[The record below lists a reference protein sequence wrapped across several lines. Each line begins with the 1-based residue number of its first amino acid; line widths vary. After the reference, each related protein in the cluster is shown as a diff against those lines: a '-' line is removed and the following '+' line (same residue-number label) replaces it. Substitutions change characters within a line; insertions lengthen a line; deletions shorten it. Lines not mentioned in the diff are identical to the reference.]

1 MKRKEI
7 QMSTHIRLA
16 NIFGVLIAV
25 ALLITVAT
33 TNIVVLLLLLAA
45 PFAWVGYE
53 LKNNFKNGSGV
64 FLSLILAFCAWDVF
78 TNIYAG
84 NLVGASLK
92 ELLHHVRTFGFIVL
106 LWALFANQSVSRSTL
121 WALIGSAVVFAALNL
136 VLTLTGYLHAGDY
149 FMPSISH
156 LYGQVLVGCFFI
168 LAQVLVARPQL
179 TWRVLVP
186 MLILLASLV
195 FASHRRT
202 GYVLLAA
209 GFLVWALLNK
219 ERLFGKY
226 RWWFVTA
233 AGVAAA
239 IALSSSVVQERML
252 LVVAE
257 VQQFVSQTPQER
269 VSMPTSVGIR
279 LQYYMSVWDLITQ
292 SNWLVGVGSIQFP
305 ELFWQMNEKLGG
317 VEKTMFS
324 NPHNEYLYILATKGV
339 VGLALYLAIFVQAC
353 RVAWQKDDQ
362 VQRIGLLVFVFLF
375 LLSVTSNSMMIDMEE
390 GHFMMLI
397 LLIFLAPTTLNLFG
411 DEEPSK
417 ASV

>member
-1 MKRKEI
+1 MKRREI

-33 TNIVVLLLLLAA
+33 TNIAVLLLLLAA
-45 PFAWVGYE
+45 PFAWAGYD
-53 LKNNFKNGSGV
+53 LKNKLKNGSGV

-92 ELLHHVRTFGFIVL
+92 ELLHHVRTFGFVVL
-106 LWALFANQSVSRSTL
+106 LWALFVNQSVSRTTL
-121 WALIGSAVVFAALNL
+121 WALIGSAVGFAALNL
-136 VLTLTGYLHAGDY
+136 ALTLTGYLHSGDY
-149 FMPSISH
+149 FTPSISH
-156 LYGQVLVGCFFI
+156 LYGQVLVGCFFV
-168 LAQVLVARPQL
+168 LAQMLVARPQL
-179 TWRVLVP
+179 TWRVVVP

-209 GFLVWALLNK
+209 GFLVWAWLNK
-219 ERLFGKY
+219 ERLFGQY

-233 AGVAAA
+233 AAVVAA

-257 VQQFVSQTPQER
+257 VQQ
-269 VSMPTSVGIR
+269 SVGIR
-279 LQYYMSVWDLITQ
+279 LQYYMSVWDLIAQ

-317 VEKTMFS
+317 AEKTMFS

-339 VGLALYLAIFVQAC
+339 VGLALYLAIFIQAC

-397 LLIFLAPTTLNLFG
+397 LLIFLAPASLNLLG